1 MPMIHVYMFEG
12 RTLEQKRK
20 LATNLTEAVV
30 KALDAKPEAV
40 RIMLFETKKEDMAVG
55 GQLAIDKKG

>member
-1 MPMIHVYMFEG
+1 MFEG